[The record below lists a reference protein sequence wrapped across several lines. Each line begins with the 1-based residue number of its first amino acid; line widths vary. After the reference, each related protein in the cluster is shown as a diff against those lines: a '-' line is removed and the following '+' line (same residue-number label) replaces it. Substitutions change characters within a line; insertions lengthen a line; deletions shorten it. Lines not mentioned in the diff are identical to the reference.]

1 MQTDDIGAQDVPAVD
16 NGKRERAGDGG
27 ILCRIALRA
36 SQLWDFID
44 ARDIDKH
51 AVSLV
56 ILVGTI
62 KVTMWA
68 FHFSELHMDK
78 SGAELALVVASVTA
92 PYMALQAAAISF
104 YFRARS

>member
-1 MQTDDIGAQDVPAVD
+1 MQTNDIGAKDVPAVD

-51 AVSLV
+51 AVTLT
-56 ILVGTI
+56 ILAGTV
-62 KVTMWA
+62 KVTQWA
-68 FHFSELHMDK
+68 FLFAEMHADK
-78 SGAELALVVASVTA
+78 SGVEIAAIIASVVG
-92 PYMALQAAAISF
+92 PYSLLQGAAIKW
-104 YFRARS
+104 YFEARA